1 MQRMRDH
8 RNGLEDTIMG
18 RKVALLVLLIIGLCA
33 YAGPVWARGGSY
45 VAPPEEV
52 VGTIRVVDR
61 SGNRIV
67 MEERS
72 REVWAA
78 DPRQLDGLIEGQKV
92 RLRVQQQDGRQ
103 VIYSIAPIA
112 Q

>member
-1 MQRMRDH
+1 MRPK
-8 RNGLEDTIMG
+8 I
-18 RKVALLVLLIIGLCA
+18 ALLVLLTIGSCA
-33 YAGPVWARGGSY
+33 YAVPVWPRGGSY
-45 VAPPEEV
+45 VAPPEEI

-72 REVWAA
+72 REVWAT
-78 DPRQLDGLIEGQKV
+78 DPHQLNGLVEGQKV
-92 RLRVQQQDGRQ
+92 RLRVQTQDGRQ
-103 VIYSIAPIA
+103 VIYSITPIG

>member
-1 MQRMRDH
+1 MRH
-8 RNGLEDTIMG
+8 KI
-18 RKVALLVLLIIGLCA
+18 ALLVLLIIGLCA
-33 YAGPVWARGGSY
+33 YASPVWAGGGGSY
-45 VAPPEEV
+45 VTPPEEV

-72 REVWAA
+72 REVWAT
-78 DPRQLDGLIEGQKV
+78 DPRQLNGLVEGQKV
-92 RLRVQQQDGRQ
+92 RLRVQTQDGRQ
-103 VIYSIAPIA
+103 MIQSITPIA

>member
-1 MQRMRDH
+1 
-8 RNGLEDTIMG
+8 
-18 RKVALLVLLIIGLCA
+18 LCA
-33 YAGPVWARGGSY
+33 YAVPEWAHGAGAGY
-45 VAPPEEV
+45 VTPPEEI

-72 REVWAA
+72 REVWAT
-78 DPRQLDGLIEGQKV
+78 DPRQLNGLVEGQKV
-92 RLRVQQQDGRQ
+92 RLRVQTQDGRQ
-103 VIYSIAPIA
+103 VIQSITPIG

>member
-1 MQRMRDH
+1 MQRTQDH
-8 RNGLEDTIMG
+8 RNELEDTIMG

>member
-8 RNGLEDTIMG
+8 RNELEDTIMG